1 MYNFRSILLFFFFP
15 AHLFSIDF
23 IDEHKAANAYQK
35 KDYSRAQKL
44 YESLLVQSPDNLNYM
59 FNLADTFYKQNDF
72 DTAKK
77 YYQKVASLT
86 KQDMQKEQA
95 HFNCGNSL
103 VQKKE
108 ESREV
113 QLNNVRDA
121 IKEYEQVL
129 KVNPKN
135 DRAKKNIEK
144 LKKFLEEQKQKEQ
157 QKQDQEKKD
166 QEDKQKNQNK
176 DKEKE
181 DSNKDQKQDSKDSDD
196 QKRDKKEQDHDSSDK
211 KEKEEK
217 QDKQKDKQNKSD
229 NEQQKDNEQ
238 GKQQPQSAQDEQ
250 KSEPKTEDQKK
261 LEALFKDID
270 EHEKRLNKALVK
282 AKLQYDSVNNNNDQK
297 NW

>member
-1 MYNFRSILLFFFFP
+1 MYNLKLFLLFFSFP
-15 AHLFSIDF
+15 ITLLSIDF
-23 IDEHKAANAYQK
+23 IDEYKAASAYQK
-35 KDYSRAQKL
+35 KDYKSAQKL

-72 DTAKK
+72 ETAKK

-86 KQDMQKEQA
+86 KQDAQKEQA

-108 ESREV
+108 ESREA
-113 QLNNVRDA
+113 QLNNLHAA
-121 IKEYEQVL
+121 IKEYEEVL

-135 DRAKKNIEK
+135 NRAKKNIEK

-176 DKEKE
+176 DKEKD
-181 DSNKDQKQDSKDSDD
+181 DSNKDQKQDSKDSED
-196 QKRDKKEQDHDSSDK
+196 QKKDKKEQDQNGSDK
-211 KEKEEK
+211 KEKE
-217 QDKQKDKQNKSD
+217 DKQNKPE
-229 NEQQKDNEQ
+229 NEQQNDNEQ
-238 GKQQPQSAQDEQ
+238 GKQQPQSGKEEQ
-250 KSEPKTEDQKK
+250 KAEPKTEDQKK

-282 AKLQYDSVNNNNDQK
+282 AKLKYDPVNNNNDQK